1 MQFIKTRDVKSPE
14 RDVSEN
20 AGIDF
25 YIPENT
31 PEFRQA
37 LCKKNHRLVDTSNLE
52 SVAECSVIDY
62 LAGDDSNPALIFLK
76 ESFKYYNDD
85 KAKHAMALS
94 LADLCKKKNLSFL
107 LGNNIYIAPHKAIII
122 PTGIKSKFGPEL
134 ALIANNKSGIATK
147 KQLIF
152 GASVIDCS
160 YQGEW
165 HINLINTSDHYQ
177 TLEFGQKAIQFI
189 PHLISTE
196 PVEIVDLPEEEFYTE
211 KTSRGEGWQG
221 STGIK

>member
-1 MQFIKTRDVKSPE
+1 MQFIKIRDVKSPE
-14 RDVSEN
+14 RDASEN

-31 PEFRQA
+31 PEFRQDFI
-37 LCKKNHRLVDTSNLE
+37 KKSVRLGDVEVRWPGFSEKEDTIERRIKWCIENNWS
-52 SVAECSVIDY
+52 Y
-62 LAGDDSNPALIFLK
+62 LYD
-76 ESFKYYNDD
+76 
-85 KAKHAMALS
+85 
-94 LADLCKKKNLSFL
+94 
-107 LGNNIYIAPHKAIII
+107 NNIYIAPHEAITI

-221 STGIK
+221 STGVK

>member
-1 MQFIKTRDVKSPE
+1 MQFIKTRDVKDPV
-14 RDVSEN
+14 RDVKEN

-25 YIPENT
+25 FVPENT
-31 PEFRQA
+31 EEFREA
-37 LCKKNHRLVDTSNLE
+37 LKNKNPDTQFIDEPGGGNLYW
-52 SVAECSVIDY
+52 ALTGKNNYFTKDGVI
-62 LAGDDSNPALIFLK
+62 
-76 ESFKYYNDD
+76 
-85 KAKHAMALS
+85 H
-94 LADLCKKKNLSFL
+94 
-107 LGNNIYIAPHKAIII
+107 IAPHKAIII

-165 HINLINTSDHYQ
+165 HFHLINVGDQ
-177 TLEFGQKAIQFI
+177 NVLIQCGEKIIQFI

-196 PVEIVDLPEEEFYTE
+196 PVEVLDKTPEEFYIE

-221 STGIK
+221 STGLK

>member
-14 RDVSEN
+14 RDASEN

-31 PEFRQA
+31 PEFRQDFI
-37 LCKKNHRLVDTSNLE
+37 KKSVRLGDVEVRWPGFSEKEDTIERRIKWCIENNWS
-52 SVAECSVIDY
+52 Y
-62 LAGDDSNPALIFLK
+62 L
-76 ESFKYYNDD
+76 Y
-85 KAKHAMALS
+85 
-94 LADLCKKKNLSFL
+94 
-107 LGNNIYIAPHKAIII
+107 GNNIYIAPHEAIII
-122 PTGIKSKFGPEL
+122 PTGIKSKFGQEL

-177 TLEFGQKAIQFI
+177 TLEFGQKAVQFI

-196 PVEIVDLPEEEFYTE
+196 PVEVVDLPEEEFYTE
-211 KTSRGEGWQG
+211 KTSRGDGWQG

>member
-1 MQFIKTRDVKSPE
+1 MQFIKTRDVKDPVRNPE
-14 RDVSEN
+14 EN

-25 YIPENT
+25 YIPENNK
-31 PEFRQA
+31 EFIKA
-37 LCKKNHRLVDTSNLE
+37 LKAKNFGLHIV
-52 SVAECSVIDY
+52 
-62 LAGDDSNPALIFLK
+62 SNPLYELNSMTGEIIRTITPAEQIQ
-76 ESFKYYNDD
+76 
-85 KAKHAMALS
+85 
-94 LADLCKKKNLSFL
+94 L
-107 LGNNIYIAPHKAIII
+107 LQKVNYSYFDVETGTIMIAPHKAIII

-165 HINLINTSDHYQ
+165 HINLINTSDEYQ
-177 TLEFGQKAIQFI
+177 GLECGTKAVQFI

-196 PVEIVDLPEEEFYTE
+196 PFEIVDLPEDKFYTE

-221 STGIK
+221 STGLK